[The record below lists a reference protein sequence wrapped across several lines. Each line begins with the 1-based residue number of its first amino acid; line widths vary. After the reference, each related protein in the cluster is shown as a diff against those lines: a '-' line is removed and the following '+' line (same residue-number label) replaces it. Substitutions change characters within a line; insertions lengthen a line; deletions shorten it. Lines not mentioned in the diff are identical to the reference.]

1 MERKLGM
8 SGMSDA
14 HGVSGV
20 SNMPGMPMRLDESV
34 TVPIRDQHVA
44 DSMNHGTTMYP
55 HLNLAPGQRLASK
68 GAYIVRFANDRGVQ
82 LVSESE
88 WIVP

>member
-8 SGMSDA
+8 SGLLA
-14 HGVSGV
+14 
-20 SNMPGMPMRLDESV
+20 MPGMPGMPGMVTRLDESV
-34 TVPIRDQHVA
+34 TVPIRDQQVA

-55 HLNLAPGQRLASK
+55 HLNLASGQRLASK
-68 GAYIVRFANDRGVQ
+68 GAYIVRFAKDSGVQ
-82 LVSESE
+82 LVAESE